1 LGPLAGADFLSS
13 ARIGT
18 SAKKANAHATI
29 VNLQQLRTDINSPV
43 PHPCP
48 NVVFFRSPGFACRSA
63 RRSLAQ
69 VGRHSLPYADP
80 FSG

>member
-1 LGPLAGADFLSS
+1 LAGADFLSS

-18 SAKKANAHATI
+18 SAKNTNAHATI

-48 NVVFFRSPGFACRSA
+48 NVVFPGGQALPAALPQC
-63 RRSLAQ
+63 L
-69 VGRHSLPYADP
+69 VTHIGRQSLPYADP
-80 FSG
+80 FNG